1 MKKSLY
7 KAPLLDLVNGSDIP
21 NAPTGQ
27 EQMMRVSKNQQNYDH
42 ADSNG
47 STFEDE
53 DFSWPQS
60 TTNLWE

>member
-1 MKKSLY
+1 MKKLY
-7 KAPLLDLVNGSDIP
+7 NAPLSDLVNGSEIP

-27 EQMMRVSKNQQNYDH
+27 EQLQRVSRNQQNYDH
-42 ADSNG
+42 ADTNV

-53 DFSWPQS
+53 DFSWPHS